1 MAINNTNVVN
11 FLYAGP
17 SKTASTAAGT
27 ISFVEDSRQIFVGD
41 GTKAIAFA
49 GNVKNATY
57 VENVLKISF
66 NDGSDDISLDFGDV
80 ASAKNVMAVFQEIY
94 EKFDANDKAHAALN
108 TAVENI
114 TKADTG
120 AIAVAVKAEKEA
132 REAADTS
139 INNKIGVVPDGST
152 VVGMIADAKAAA
164 IAAGTI
170 VAADSS
176 FVTVE
181 KSGDE
186 GGTQTYTI
194 KTSDIAKASDLAKTD
209 ASLLQEISD
218 RATAITD
225 AVNAL
230 NSSVN
235 DSDDAG
241 FVSVSVTEA
250 AGKLTAI
257 EVTTNDIAKATD
269 LTDVSTRVKTNADA
283 IATLNGDGA
292 GSVKKQVSDAI
303 AGVVNSAPEAF
314 DTLGEIASWIAN
326 DQTGAAAM
334 SAQIAAHTTAIA
346 DNSTAIANLDASYK
360 AADASIRSDFAAA
373 DASVLKDAKDYAKT
387 AVEQTHT
394 HANKDLLDT
403 YTQTE
408 ANLADAVA
416 KKHSHDNK
424 DVLDGISSAKV
435 SAWDSAEQNAKNYAD
450 GLAGNYATAAQG
462 AKADSAVQ
470 SVTTGGNNG
479 TINVDGTDVAVKGL
493 GSAAYTESSAY
504 DAAGTGSAAAASAL
518 TDAKAYS
525 DAKTVNGKNGHAIV
539 LTGADVSVGG
549 QGTHAAKK
557 VDAAIEELYTAVGV
571 AQNAGVQ
578 SLAVAAD
585 SSKFASVDNA
595 TGQVSISVKRVA
607 IADSTETNYGVANSW
622 DVKNYVDNAIQEAA
636 MKWEVA

>member
-17 SKTASTAAGT
+17 SKTASTVAGT

-114 TKADTG
+114 TKADG
-120 AIAVAVKAEKEA
+120 AIATAIKEEKDA
-132 REAADTS
+132 REAADKA
-139 INNKIGVVPDGST
+139 INDKIGTVADGST
-152 VVGMIADAKAAA
+152 LVGMIADAKAAA
-164 IAAGTI
+164 IASGTAI
-170 VAADSS
+170 VKNSDFLTLESS
-176 FVTVE
+176 VGENGAT
-181 KSGDE
+181 
-186 GGTQTYTI
+186 TYTI
-194 KTSDIAKASDLAKTD
+194 GTNDVAKASDLAKTD
-209 ASLLQEISD
+209 ASLAKEISD
-218 RATAITD
+218 RATAITE

-241 FVSVSVTEA
+241 FVSVSVTET

-360 AADASIRSDFAAA
+360 AADTAIRGEFAAA
-373 DASVLKDAKDYAKT
+373 DTSVLNAAKDYAKT

-394 HANKDLLDT
+394 HTNKALLDT

-408 ANLADAVA
+408 ENLADAVV

-435 SAWDSAEQNAKNYAD
+435 TAWDSAEQNAKNYAA
-450 GLAGNYATAAQG
+450 GLASNYATAAQG

-470 SVTTGGNNG
+470 SVITGGTNG

>member
-108 TAVENI
+108 TAVTDI
-114 TKADTG
+114 TKADG
-120 AIAVAVKAEKEA
+120 AIATAVKEEKDA

-152 VVGMIADAKAAA
+152 VVGMIAEAKAAA
-164 IAAGTI
+164 IASGTAI
-170 VAADSS
+170 VKDSDFLTLES
-176 FVTVE
+176 SVGENGAT
-181 KSGDE
+181 
-186 GGTQTYTI
+186 TYTI
-194 KTSDIAKASDLAKTD
+194 GTSDIAKASDLAKTD
-209 ASLLQEISD
+209 ASLAQEISD

-225 AVNAL
+225 AVAAL

-269 LTDVSTRVKTNADA
+269 LDDVSTRVKTNADA

-303 AGVVNSAPEAF
+303 ADVVNSAPEAF

-360 AADASIRSDFAAA
+360 AADTSIRNDFAAA
-373 DASVLKDAKDYAKT
+373 DTSVLNAAKDYAKT

-394 HANKDLLDT
+394 HTNKALLDT

-408 ANLADAVA
+408 ENLADAVA

-435 SAWDSAEQNAKNYAD
+435 TAWDSAEQNAKNYAD

-470 SVTTGGNNG
+470 SITTGGTNG
-479 TINVDGTDVAVKGL
+479 TINVDGTEVAVKGL
-493 GSAAYTESSAY
+493 GSAAYTDAGAY

-525 DAKTVNGKNGHAIV
+525 DAKTVNGKTGHAIT

-571 AQNAGVQ
+571 AAEAGVQ
-578 SLAVAAD
+578 TFSVAAD
-585 SSKFASVDNA
+585 SSKFAEVDKNA
-595 TGQVSISVKRVA
+595 GQVSFKIKRVA
-607 IADSTETNYGVANSW
+607 IAESTETNYGVANSW
-622 DVKNYVDNAIQEAA
+622 DVKNYVDTAIQEAA